1 MVVLVANLSLFA
13 LGAISLIAVR
23 RRQDGGSG
31 LVKPA
36 MLSLLALLLVG
47 LLCAT
52 LVFPGDIFGMMQMAA
67 WGLFLHL
74 PLYLIGLAAL
84 SGKRHQIAAIVFL
97 TMAGGIW
104 AIAVDAFFVEPRL
117 LEVSTVKMSSGK
129 VQAPLRI
136 VLIADLQ
143 TDRPG
148 EYEAEVLAATAAGN
162 PDLILFAG
170 DYIQQTG
177 NQYLATV
184 EKLRDLLI
192 QVDLSA
198 PLGAFAIAGNV
209 DYPGHWQAIFT
220 DTLVAAEE
228 WGGRHDLGALILTT
242 LSLERSYNPYAVV
255 AAEEKLHVVLGHSP
269 NFSLGKVE
277 ADLLIA
283 GHTHGGQVRLPGIGP
298 ILTLSQVPRSWAAG
312 ATEIAP
318 DKLLV
323 VSRGIGM
330 ERGTAPRL
338 RFLCRPELVFID
350 IVPAVD
356 S

>member
-1 MVVLVANLSLFA
+1 MVVLVANLLLFA
-13 LGAISLIAVR
+13 LGTVSLIAVWR
-23 RRQDGGSG
+23 KQTGGSG

-36 MLSLLALLLVG
+36 TLSLLALLLVG

-52 LVFPGDIFGMMQMAA
+52 LVFPGDPFGMMQMAA

-84 SGKRHQIAAIVFL
+84 SGRRHWRAAIVCL

-104 AIAVDAFFVEPRL
+104 TVAVDAFFVEPQW
-117 LEVSTVKMSSGK
+117 LEVSTVKMSSSK

-148 EYEAEVLAATAAGN
+148 EYEAEVLAAAVAGN

-170 DYIQQTG
+170 DYVQQTG
-177 NQYLATV
+177 NNYLATV
-184 EKLRDLLI
+184 EKLRDLLLK
-192 QVDLSA
+192 VELSA
-198 PLGAFAIAGNV
+198 PLGAFAVAGNT
-209 DYPGHWQAIFT
+209 DYPGHWQAIFR
-220 DTLVAAEE
+220 DTQVAAEE
-228 WGGRHDLGALILTT
+228 WGGRHDLGSLVLTT
-242 LSLERSYNPYAVV
+242 LPLERSYNPYTVV
-255 AAEEKLHVVLGHSP
+255 AAEEKLHLVLGHSP

-298 ILTLSQVPRSWAAG
+298 LITLSQVPRSWASG

-318 DKLLV
+318 GKLLV

-350 IVPAVD
+350 IEP
-356 S
+356 SQGT